1 MNIKIFKYAIKKII
15 DKNRVIDNKLI
26 RIAYSADASL
36 YQMIPKLVVI
46 VENVQEVKSI
56 LILANKYNIKLT
68 FRAAGTSLSG
78 QAVTDSVLLV
88 LSNLSW
94 QNYKIL
100 HNGLKISLE
109 PGIIGSYAN
118 KVLKPYQKKI
128 GPDPASINS
137 CKIGGI
143 AANNA
148 SGMCCGTIY
157 NSYHTLADMKLVLAN
172 GVILD
177 TGSKESK
184 QKFQDANLPIIQ
196 GIINIREQI
205 CQDKSLVNFIKN
217 KFNIKNTSGYNLNA
231 FIDFEEPIDIL
242 AHLLIG
248 SEGTLGFISEITYN
262 CIDDKPY
269 KAVSLVFF
277 ENISQLMEIIIKFN
291 TTFNNITQLLDAVE
305 LLDISSL
312 LSIKN
317 LSLSKPYLPILF
329 DDTSAVLLEVSAN
342 NQEELNDK
350 VTKIQNIINQYKV
363 YSQID
368 FTSEIKL
375 YNDLWSLR
383 KGLLSTIGAE
393 RLDNSTLIIED
404 IAVSI
409 DKLPKLIEELRKL
422 FSKYN
427 YNNTAIFGHVLAGNI
442 HFIFTPLLINSVKIQ
457 EYDLFMHDL
466 VSLVVNKF
474 NGSLKAEHGCGRNI
488 APFVELEWG
497 KVAYEIMWQI
507 KNLLDPKH
515 ILNPDVILTKNL
527 KLHVQNFKKLRLIE
541 PIIDKCIECGFCE
554 SICPSINFTLTPRQ
568 RIIVYRYLR
577 QLKNHK
583 KYVSDYKKYAIDSC
597 ATTGMCAVKCPV
609 AIDTGKFMLKLKEK
623 PSNLIVKIFSKHFN
637 WLVSLSKV
645 ALNLANKTQLVL
657 GKKTLYTSTMVLNKT
672 MPIIPVC
679 LPNLPKAQ
687 HTKFVNSNLSSN
699 VKQIMYIPSCNNRI
713 LNDSTNSKD
722 SSNALQKLIKILG
735 YEIVYPQSLEDLCCG
750 QLFSSQGYTEVAKEK
765 LKQFENELK
774 KYDSGSIIIDNSSCY
789 YNLLKH
795 LNNRYKII
803 DVITFI
809 AEHLEQLNLK
819 QKYNK
824 LALHIDCSSFKIG
837 SEHIE
842 SVKKIVA
849 KCSHSIEIP
858 DNIFCCGFAGIKG
871 FTLPKFN
878 EVALLGLKDKIKE
891 CEIGVTMNRNCQIGL
906 SNYGA
911 KQYLSLAEIVLN
923 CYK

>member
-36 YQMIPKLVVI
+36 YQMVPKLVVI
-46 VENVQEVKSI
+46 VKNAQEVKSI
-56 LILANKYNIKLT
+56 LILANKYNVKIT

-88 LSNLSW
+88 LSNSSW

-100 HNGLKISLE
+100 LNGQKISLE

-157 NSYHTLADMKLVLAN
+157 NSYHTLADIKLILVN
-172 GVILD
+172 KDMLD
-177 TGSKESK
+177 TGSKESR

-196 GIINIREQI
+196 GIINIRKQI
-205 CQDKSLVNFIKN
+205 WQDMSLVSFIKN
-217 KFNIKNTSGYNLNA
+217 KFNIKNTSSYNLNA

-291 TTFNNITQLLDAVE
+291 TTFNNINQLLDAVE

-317 LSLSKPYLPILF
+317 LSLSKPYLPILS

-363 YSQID
+363 YSQIH
-368 FTSEIKL
+368 FTCEEKL

-466 VSLVVNKF
+466 VDLVVNEF

-497 KVAYEIMWQI
+497 KAAYEIMWQI

-527 KLHVQNFKKLRLIE
+527 KLHVQNFKKLRLVE

-554 SICPSINFTLTPRQ
+554 SVCPSINFTLTPRQ
-568 RIIVYRYLR
+568 RIIVYRYL
-577 QLKNHK
+577 QQFKNQK
-583 KYVSDYKKYAIDSC
+583 KYASDYKKYAIDSC

-609 AIDTGKFMLKLKEK
+609 AIDTGKFMLKLKER
-623 PSNLIVKIFSKHFN
+623 PSNLIVKIFSRYFN
-637 WLVSLSKV
+637 WLVNISKV
-645 ALNLANKTQLVL
+645 ALSLANKTQLVL
-657 GKKTLYTSTMVLNKT
+657 GKKALYTSTMILNKNIRI
-672 MPIIPVC
+672 MPVC

-687 HTKFVNSNLSSN
+687 QTKFVNSNLSGN

-713 LNDSTNSKD
+713 LNDSTNSED
-722 SSNALQKLIKILG
+722 NSNALQKLIKILG
-735 YEIVYPQSLEDLCCG
+735 YEIVYPPNLENLCCG
-750 QLFSSQGYTEVAKEK
+750 QLFSSQGYIAAANEK
-765 LKQFENELK
+765 LQQFENELK
-774 KYDSGSIIIDNSSCY
+774 KYNLGSIIIDNSSCY
-789 YNLLKH
+789 YNLLMQ
-795 LNNRYKII
+795 LNNKYKII
-803 DVITFI
+803 DIVTFI

-837 SEHIE
+837 NEHIE
-842 SVKKIVA
+842 KVKEIVA
-849 KCSHSIEIP
+849 KCSQFIDIP

-878 EVALLGLKDKIKE
+878 EAALIGLKDKIKD

-911 KQYLSLAEIVLN
+911 KEYLSLAEIVLN